1 MNRKNAKRR
10 GVTTK
15 ALTLIL
21 AVVMVIGISVGA
33 TLAWLTDSTQKV
45 ENTFTVGNI
54 DIELA
59 ETGATAGDGVDTK
72 SYKMVPGATL
82 DKDPK
87 VTVKANSEAC
97 WLFVKIDKSSTLD
110 TYISYAVAEGW
121 TEVPNNTGVY
131 YKEQAATTAD
141 VVYSVLANN
150 KVTVN
155 SAVTKDQMDALNAEN
170 AVQPTL
176 SFTAYAI
183 QSANLTD
190 DSGAA
195 VSTAVAAWNLVK
207 PTA

>member
-1 MNRKNAKRR
+1 MNRKNAKHR
-10 GVTTK
+10 GVSTK

-21 AVVMVIGISVGA
+21 AVVMIVGVSVGA

-59 ETGATAGDGVDTK
+59 ETGTTIDNGVDTK

-82 DKDPK
+82 SKDPK

-97 WLFVKIDKSSTLD
+97 WLFVKIDESTSLD
-110 TYISYAVAEGW
+110 TYISYTVNSAWNAVPG
-121 TEVPNNTGVY
+121 NDGVY
-131 YKEQAATTAD
+131 YIVQAATTAD
-141 VVYSVLANN
+141 VDYSVLENDQ
-150 KVTVN
+150 VTVKGE
-155 SAVTKDQMDALNAEN
+155 VTKDQMDALNAED

-190 DSGAA
+190 AYGVD
-195 VSTAVAAWNLVK
+195 VSTAEAAWNLVR